1 MLKNSTPITQM
12 RKPRGASGGATTLLS
27 PTILK
32 RASTELT
39 VARDAL
45 MQARSLFAV
54 IAHAVT
60 AGKMDELD
68 VESIAEIGIE
78 WAGAYAER
86 ANGEVAYFAEVPHD

>member
-1 MLKNSTPITQM
+1 
-12 RKPRGASGGATTLLS
+12 
-27 PTILK
+27 
-32 RASTELT
+32 
-39 VARDAL
+39 